1 MRVFANSKSTKIVA
15 AGLMLGGV
23 LFAQQGSSSSKAS
36 AGTKKSAAGTATAK
50 KSASGGAAKGAKGP
64 GIAEWRTECSKAG
77 GFCVQVPLAWKSLGE
92 VFDGAGFV
100 VAEPDA
106 AKPQDDWNQIT
117 AAATDMPEATSGHER
132 PTTDELID
140 IILGSPSS
148 GIHAQTLQRSR
159 TMIAGMP
166 AEALKIRLKAADAST
181 DAVEFIA
188 LIDDGET
195 IYSVAVG
202 CAPGDAARLEP
213 VFDHV
218 LHSWKAAAPTVV
230 PNETKPVPSPPSAP
244 PPTDTPVP
252 KL

>member
-1 MRVFANSKSTKIVA
+1 MKFVA

-23 LFAQQGSSSSKAS
+23 LFAQQESSSSKPNTGAKKSTTTGAS
-36 AGTKKSAAGTATAK
+36 TKKKSATTP
-50 KSASGGAAKGAKGP
+50 ASKGAKAP
-64 GIAEWRTECSKAG
+64 EIAEWRSECSKAG
-77 GFCVQVPLAWKSLGE
+77 GFCVQVPMAWKSLGE

-100 VAEPDA
+100 VAEPDTK
-106 AKPQDDWNQIT
+106 KPQDDWNQIT
-117 AAATDMPEATSGHER
+117 AAATDMPEATNGHER

-148 GIHAQTLQRSR
+148 GIHAQTLERKR
-159 TMIAGMP
+159 MMIAGMP
-166 AEALKIRLKAADAST
+166 AEVLKIRLKAAEEAT

-188 LIDDGET
+188 LLDDGET

-202 CAPGDAARLEP
+202 CAPSDAARLEP

-218 LHSWKAAAPTVV
+218 LHSWKATAPTAV
-230 PNETKPVPSPPSAP
+230 PNETKPSPASPPVP